1 MADLTPEQKLTTA
14 VMAFIADARL
24 KAQGG
29 LTVAEFGSLV
39 VELIRLAVTGLEEI
53 PADGPA
59 KKAWA
64 LTIVGTLFDAV
75 AGFAVPIYLQPVWL
89 IARPAVRALVLAAA
103 SGALEQILS
112 MTRSPAA
119 PAPEKPA

>member
-1 MADLTPEQKLTTA
+1 MTPEQLQTA
-14 VMAFIADARL
+14 VAKFLADA
-24 KAQGG
+24 KAKSAGG
-29 LTVAEFGSLV
+29 LTVAEFGQLTVELLELV
-39 VELIRLAVTGLEEI
+39 VVGLEGV
-53 PADGPA
+53 PTDGAA

-64 LTIVGTLFDAV
+64 LSVVGLLFDAV
-75 AGFAVPIYLQPVWL
+75 AGAAVPIYLQPVWL
-89 IARPAVRALVLAAA
+89 IARPAVRSLVLAAA